1 MTDRIE
7 KLRATLAELEAE
19 LADMDSIDPKSRA
32 RLQEVAAEISA
43 ALERSDPDLAG
54 LRLEPPH
61 TIPERLSE
69 NVETFRAQHPTL
81 AGILQR
87 LVDGLA
93 QLGI

>member
-1 MTDRIE
+1 MSDRIE

-19 LADMDSIDPKSRA
+19 LNDVDSLDADSRG
-32 RLQEVAAEISA
+32 RLQEVADEIA
-43 ALERSDPDLAG
+43 TALRRSNPEKE

-61 TIPERLSE
+61 NMREQLIE
-69 NVETFRAQHPTL
+69 NVETFRVQHPTI

>member
-19 LADMDSIDPKSRA
+19 LEGVDSLDPESRA
-32 RLQEVAAEISA
+32 RLQEVAAEITE
-43 ALERSDPDLAG
+43 ALERSDPDLKG
-54 LRLEPPH
+54 LKLEPPH

-69 NVETFRAQHPTL
+69 NVETFRAQYPTL
-81 AGILQR
+81 AGIVQR
-87 LVDGLA
+87 LIDGLA

>member
-1 MTDRIE
+1 MADRIE

-19 LADMDSIDPKSRA
+19 LAEMDSLDPDSRA
-32 RLQEVAAEISA
+32 RLQEVADEISA
-43 ALERSDPDLAG
+43 ALERSDPDLKG

-69 NVETFRAQHPTL
+69 NVESFRAQYPTL
-81 AGILQR
+81 AGIVQR
-87 LVDGLA
+87 LIDGLA